1 MISSQSQINSLSL
14 LFFIHLFNK
23 YYGSKNINAAE
34 EVSREN
40 KDSFPSK
47 LSKIKE
53 EKRKGIKLSETFV
66 F

>member
-1 MISSQSQINSLSL
+1 MIFFTISNKFVIFT
-14 LFFIHLFNK
+14 FFIHLFNK

-34 EVSREN
+34 EVNREN